1 MKTQSFFHTF
11 CLFALVLGLLTF
23 TTSSTL
29 FAQGINA
36 PKICYE
42 KGTVATG
49 GAVCSGT
56 AGAVPGGASIE
67 ISDGKGGTATGT
79 ANADGS
85 FFIPC
90 GNLSA
95 GLGQTVTVKV
105 NGACIQ
111 VQVVFS
117 CGGSDGNNATPSTS
131 TGNSTGNGAVSP
143 NTSGGT
149 STTPTPVTPGGTTG
163 NNTTGVGTG
172 TGGAN
177 AGNGNPGGANNNAA
191 IDCSR
196 IAYVWRGASVGGP
209 VCVGRP
215 GAVPAGATV
224 TVRDSKGNTVSGTAE
239 ANGSFGINCSDL
251 VGAVGQTV
259 TVSVNGVDCVVT
271 ISSRGR

>member
-1 MKTQSFFHTF
+1 MKTQSFFRSF
-11 CLFALVLGLLTF
+11 CLFLLFSGLLALVSG
-23 TTSSTL
+23 SL

-36 PKICYE
+36 SKICYE

-49 GAVCSGT
+49 GAVCGGT

-67 ISDGKGGTATGT
+67 VTDNKGNTTTGT

-105 NGACIQ
+105 NGVCIQ

-117 CGGSDGNNATPSTS
+117 CGGSEGNTSTPSSS
-131 TGNSTGNGAVSP
+131 TGSSTGSGAVTPNTGNGTV
-143 NTSGGT
+143 
-149 STTPTPVTPGGTTG
+149 TTPTPVTPGSTSGSNGGVNGG
-163 NNTTGVGTG
+163 NN
-172 TGGAN
+172 A
-177 AGNGNPGGANNNAA
+177 GGANNNAA

-196 IAYVWRGASVGGP
+196 IAYIWRGASVGGP

-224 TVRDSKGNTVSGTAE
+224 TIRDSKGNTVSGTAE

-259 TVSVNGVDCVVT
+259 TVTVNGVDCIVT
-271 ISSRGR
+271 ISARSR